1 MFVIAQKCAMK
12 LKICSMTHTGL
23 FVDEHEM
30 FDDAHQRCNTSHAR
44 GVSGGM
50 ETTYRTVNDVAMSLG
65 KSAMTV
71 RRMIASGA
79 LPAFRVGRTWYVLP
93 ADDACAIAT
102 EPTAILPADT
112 TSQADDAPLM
122 VFDMTGPARQVDAM
136 TATAD
141 ALRLALHE
149 VTADRDRLRAQVDAG
164 TLAMS
169 ERDALQAQVTI
180 LTMRVDV
187 QALVAD
193 QIGREH
199 ERTVDA
205 LQSLVASQRET
216 IDTQF
221 ATIADLRAEII
232 RLQAVDASR
241 DAVLVDLSQRA
252 KWWPSVLR
260 ALGLV
265 S

>member
-205 LQSLVASQRET
+205 LQSLVASQREI
-216 IDTQF
+216 IDTQS

>member
-1 MFVIAQKCAMK
+1 MN
-12 LKICSMTHTGL
+12 
-23 FVDEHEM
+23 D
-30 FDDAHQRCNTSHAR
+30 
-44 GVSGGM
+44 
-50 ETTYRTVNDVAMSLG
+50 TYRTVSDVARDLG
-65 KSAMTV
+65 CSDDKV
-71 RRMIASGA
+71 LRMIRQGK
-79 LPAFRVGRTWYVLP
+79 LPAVRVGRSYRILP
-93 ADDACAIAT
+93 ADDAGAIAT

-112 TSQADDAPLM
+112 TSQPDDAPLM

-149 VTADRDRLRAQVDAG
+149 VTADRDRLLAQVYAG

-180 LTMRVDV
+180 LTMRVDA

-193 QIGREH
+193 QIRREH

-216 IDTQF
+216 IDTQS

-241 DAVLVDLSQRA
+241 DAVLVDLSKRA
-252 KWWPSVLR
+252 RWWPSVLR